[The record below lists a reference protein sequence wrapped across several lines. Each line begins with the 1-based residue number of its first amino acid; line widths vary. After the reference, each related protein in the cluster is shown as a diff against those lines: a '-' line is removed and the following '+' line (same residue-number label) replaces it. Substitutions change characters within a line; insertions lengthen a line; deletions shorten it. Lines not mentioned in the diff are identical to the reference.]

1 MNHRL
6 IVLGTFALLLGC
18 NSFNRTE
25 RYMLPA
31 EREQWA
37 RETMGQP
44 SSGSRSVQ
52 GKVQTKDDDEEDEP
66 KPEVKRPVKK
76 PPPRVVRK
84 PAPTPAPVAK
94 AVKPTTSM
102 CPMYTPPPE
111 GKMPGIPFEALEA
124 VKGNPSKIN
133 DLERQHILDLRQ
145 YIADRQ
151 RLNEEARKKYLE
163 ECQRILER
171 GGK

>member
-1 MNHRL
+1 MNHRF

-44 SSGSRSVQ
+44 SPNPRTVK
-52 GKVQTKDDDEEDEP
+52 GKIVEDDEEDEP
-66 KPEVKRPVKK
+66 KVEVKKPVKK
-76 PPPRVVRK
+76 PAPRVVRK
-84 PAPTPAPVAK
+84 PTPVPT
-94 AVKPTTSM
+94 AVVKQTTSM

-111 GKMPGIPFEALEA
+111 GKVPGIPFEALEA

-133 DLERQHILDLRQ
+133 ELERQHILDLRQ
-145 YIADRQ
+145 YIQDRQ
-151 RLNEEARKKYLE
+151 RLNEEARKKYME
-163 ECQRILER
+163 ECQRILEKA
-171 GGK
+171 GK

>member
-18 NSFNRTE
+18 NSFNRTD

-37 RETMGQP
+37 RDTMGQ
-44 SSGSRSVQ
+44 SSPGSRSAQ
-52 GKVQTKDDDEEDEP
+52 GKVTDDEEDEP
-66 KPEVKRPVKK
+66 KVEVKKPVKK
-76 PPPRVVRK
+76 PPPKPVRK
-84 PAPTPAPVAK
+84 PTPVPAA

-151 RLNEEARKKYLE
+151 RLNEEARKKYME
-163 ECQRILER
+163 ECQRILEKA
-171 GGK
+171 GK